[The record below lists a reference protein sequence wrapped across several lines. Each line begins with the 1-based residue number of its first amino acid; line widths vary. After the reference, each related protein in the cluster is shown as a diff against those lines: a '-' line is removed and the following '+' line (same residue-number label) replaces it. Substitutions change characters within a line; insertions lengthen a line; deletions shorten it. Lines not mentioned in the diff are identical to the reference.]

1 MSEGFRAE
9 SFRALSTDFYVNL
22 KLGVKMDLPQTREPV
37 LELFERVRRR
47 FPSMDQFRKYKD
59 ELALESAQTDSPH
72 RWLAVRSSSVRAG
85 VVNPDRFEHAYDLH
99 RHVLEVSPYFLT
111 ISPLDVDFVELL
123 FGFDLECGGNHDAV
137 IYDALMRHSPIA
149 GVMDLPG
156 ATPIDCQPILSVAFG
171 NSREFEAH
179 FEVKSRTPM
188 GGRGEDNPAEPI
200 SVYVTVRRT
209 GAANDLKDL
218 PARLDEVARWGE
230 ELVETRVVPSLLVP
244 LRDAIAFGSS

>member
-1 MSEGFRAE
+1 MSD

-59 ELALESAQTDSPH
+59 ELALESAQAEAPH
-72 RWLAVRSSSVRAG
+72 RWLAVRSNSVRAG
-85 VVNPDRFEHAYDLH
+85 VVNPDRFEHAYELH
-99 RHVLEVSPYFLT
+99 RHILEVSPYFLT
-111 ISPLDVDFVELL
+111 ISPLDVDFIELL
-123 FGFDLECGGNHDAV
+123 YGFDLECGGNHDAV
-137 IYDALMRHSPIA
+137 IYEALMQHSPIG

-171 NSREFEAH
+171 ANREYEAH
-179 FEVKSRTPM
+179 FEVKSRTPV
-188 GGRGEDNPAEPI
+188 GGRPEGEASGEPI

-209 GAANDLKDL
+209 GAAGDLKDL
-218 PARLDEVARWGE
+218 PARLAEVSRWGE